1 MKAGFG
7 VSATRGGQALPD
19 SQAEPDLH
27 CISSFPSWNLGTRL
41 TKLILLFRYL
51 MTTLTPFALQH
62 TPALIESVFPAQK
75 VSFESQRERKAGAGQ
90 TLTALGSY
98 WKGRKPL
105 ILVRAIVLG
114 SLLPPTEDA
123 EKDLEIYEQ
132 LMAFDKGGLARR
144 ALANNAFKP
153 KEIAKTLTLANPWD
167 YFAYTIKTDELT
179 TEVVDTWITP
189 FDSNERGITLRW
201 QRDLSDEEKLPLY
214 RQMLETLPNYEARA
228 ALCKRPEE
236 LDQTVLY
243 APIWAAVNSHYQHL
257 GINAQSHQDLVEQLG
272 LLRFGHRPKV
282 GDTFSGGGSI
292 PFEAARLGCDVYAS
306 DLNPIACMLTW
317 GALNIIG
324 ASPEKRD
331 EIEQAQREVAAAV
344 DAEITE
350 LGIEHDSQGNRAK
363 AYLYCLETR
372 CPETDW
378 MVPLSPSWVIS
389 KTRNVVAQL
398 IPDFEK
404 KRFDIKIVSGVS
416 SQEMQQA
423 EKGTVQ
429 NGSLTYSLN
438 GKNYSTPIKTLRGD
452 YKDIDG
458 NNKNRLRRWEK
469 HEFKPRPDDI
479 FQERLYCIQWIT
491 ADSLDKKTKEI
502 FFTGVSEK
510 DIARECLVENIVAKN
525 IEEWQ
530 QQGWVPDMAIEPGY
544 NTDQPIR
551 ERGWVYWHH
560 LFNARQLLMISFFIK
575 KLREIVDEP
584 HKAQLLAFVPD
595 AIQRSAKLCV
605 WDTYPGPGR
614 LPKIAQVFSDQT
626 LNTPYNWGAR
636 AWIYLSPVFVGAADI
651 YDRQNVNG
659 GNEVLSLDAFS
670 LNERC
675 DIFISDPPYAD
686 SVNYHEITEFFI
698 AWLRKNPPAP
708 FDEWIWDSRRALA
721 LKGSGDDFRRGMIEA
736 YTAMTQH
743 MPDNGM
749 QCVMFTHQDTSV
761 WSDMVGIFWA
771 AGLQVIAAWYIA
783 TETSSGKQGGFIQGT
798 VILMLRKRP
807 AGDNPGFKQ
816 KILPAVRR
824 EVAAQ
829 ITQMLHLNADVK
841 NKLGEP
847 VFNDSDL
854 QMAGY
859 AAALKV
865 LTAYTHI
872 GDEDATTF
880 ALRPRQKGQ
889 VTVVDEIVQQASE
902 AANSLL
908 IPEGLQPDTWSA
920 TKGIQRFYLRMLDIE
935 TTGASKLDN
944 YQNFAKAFHVED
956 YTKLMASMAP
966 NKARLKSVEEFTSRD
981 LTDSTEIGP
990 TYLGKLIIALQQLLQ
1005 DKEPQTV
1012 IDYLHSDIANF
1023 LEARPLLI
1031 DITQFIATK
1040 TRDNKVRDVAEILV
1054 ARMRNQ
1060 RLA

>member
-1 MKAGFG
+1 
-7 VSATRGGQALPD
+7 
-19 SQAEPDLH
+19 
-27 CISSFPSWNLGTRL
+27 
-41 TKLILLFRYL
+41 

-62 TPALIESVFPAQK
+62 TPALIESVFPVQK
-75 VSFESQRERKAGAGQ
+75 VSFEAQKERKANLGQ
-90 TLTALGSY
+90 TLTGLGSY

-114 SLLPPTEDA
+114 SLLPPTDDA

-132 LMAFDKGGLARR
+132 LLAFDKGSLARR

-153 KEIAKTLTLANPWD
+153 KEIVQTLALDNPWD
-167 YFAYTIKTDELT
+167 YFAYTLKTDDLT
-179 TEVVDTWITP
+179 PEEVDTWQAP
-189 FDSNERGITLRW
+189 FDSNERGISIRW
-201 QRDLSDEEKLPLY
+201 QRELSDEEKLPLY
-214 RQMLETLPNYEARA
+214 RQMLETLPNYETRA

-236 LDQTVLY
+236 LDQTTLY
-243 APIWAAVNSHYQHL
+243 APVWAAVNSHYQHL
-257 GINAQSHQDLVEQLG
+257 GINTHSHQDLIEQLG
-272 LLRFGHRPKV
+272 MLRFGHRPKV

-324 ASPEKRD
+324 APPEKRA
-331 EIEQAQREVAAAV
+331 EIEQAQHEVAAAV
-344 DAEITE
+344 DAEITQ

-372 CPETDW
+372 CPETGW
-378 MVPLSPSWVIS
+378 LVPLSPSWVIS
-389 KTRNVVAQL
+389 KTRNVVAKL
-398 IPDFEK
+398 IPNLEQQ
-404 KRFDIKIVSGVS
+404 RFDIEVVS
-416 SQEMQQA
+416 SVSPEEMQQA
-423 EKGTVQ
+423 EQGTVQ
-429 NGSLTYSLN
+429 NGCLTYSLN

-452 YKDIDG
+452 YKDSDG
-458 NNKNRLRRWEK
+458 NTQNSLRRWEK
-469 HEFKPRPDDI
+469 YDFKPRSDDI
-479 FQERLYCIQWIT
+479 YQERLYCIHWIT
-491 ADSLDKKTKEI
+491 ADSLDKKQKET
-502 FFTGVSEK
+502 FFSTVTEE
-510 DIARECLVENIVAKN
+510 DFDRERQVEQLVAENIAQ
-525 IEEWQ
+525 WQ
-530 QQGWVPDMAIEPGY
+530 QQGWVPDMAIEPGDK
-544 NTDQPIR
+544 TDEPIR
-551 ERGWVYWHH
+551 TRGWTYWHH
-560 LFNARQLLMISFFIK
+560 LFNARQLIFQKSIFSNSSASSQ
-575 KLREIVDEP
+575 P
-584 HKAQLLAFVPD
+584 AALALF
-595 AIQRSAKLCV
+595 SAKVSDWNNKLCHWHTG
-605 WDTYPGPGR
+605 WDKPEN
-614 LPKIAQVFSDQT
+614 LF
-626 LNTPYNWGAR
+626 YNQA
-636 AWIYLSPVFVGAADI
+636 
-651 YDRQNVNG
+651 
-659 GNEVLSLDAFS
+659 LDAFYNYGTRS
-670 LNERC
+670 AQFLLAQWGLGSARFCDLSNLESNLITHSANNPGNA
-675 DIFISDPPYAD
+675 DIFVTDPPYAD
-686 SVNYHEITEFFI
+686 AVMYHEITEFFI

-708 FDEWIWDSRRALA
+708 FNEWIWDSRRALA
-721 LKGSGDDFRRGMIEA
+721 IKGSGDGFRRGMIEA

-743 MPDNGM
+743 MPDNGK

-771 AGLQVIAAWYIA
+771 AGLQVVAAWYIA
-783 TETSSGKQGGFIQGT
+783 TETTSELKKGGYVQGT

-824 EVAAQ
+824 EVEAQ

-944 YQNFAKAFHVED
+944 YQNFAKAFHVDD
-956 YTKLMASMAP
+956 YTKIMASMAP
-966 NKARLKSVEEFTSRD
+966 NKARLKSIEEFASRD
-981 LTDSTEIGP
+981 LSDSTEIGP

-1005 DKEPQTV
+1005 DKEPQAV
-1012 IDYLHSDIANF
+1012 IDYLHSDVTNF

-1031 DITQFIATK
+1031 DMAEFIAAK
-1040 TRDNKVRDVAEILV
+1040 TRDNKVRDAAEILV